1 MGTAA
6 TTLPERNAAQVADL
20 VLMPDAAAPEVR
32 ARRVRQRRQMYVGQV
47 ASYSLGAFV
56 LLIYAHDGVVPMN
69 VPSLF
74 WVGGLMIIGIFV
86 VMSEAGVGDRHSDH
100 YLTVFQIS
108 AHMALQFI
116 FLVSVP
122 TLGIAFISV
131 LFLIFAFG
139 TLRMTSAQAMFTW
152 AIATTCLAAVFLAS
166 DLPIG
171 MPVATKLQRTASM
184 LCFVLVIGQCAFLG
198 LFGATLRKVL
208 YRRSIE
214 LKAAYQR
221 IEELAE
227 LDELTG
233 SYNRRCI
240 MRLLD
245 AEVEKSQQASA
256 PCAIALIDLDW
267 FKRINDAHGHP
278 RRRRGAAHLRH
289 HHFCKYPPG
298 RLFRPLWRRGVPAA
312 AAGHRRRRGGAH
324 ARAAARHRRRS
335 RLERIFPRHA
345 GDDIRGR
352 RDAAR
357 QRYCRHVSRTRRQR
371 ALFRQGA
378 RAQPYCNELTNP
390 FSPGCAEA
398 AAGPNAPGQGH
409 EIEIRKTIREPA

>member
-1 MGTAA
+1 MNTAA
-6 TTLPERNAAQVADL
+6 TSFPERNAAEVAEI
-20 VLMPDAAAPEVR
+20 VLAPEAAAPEVL
-32 ARRVRQRRQMYVGQV
+32 ARRARQRRQMYIGQV
-47 ASYSLGAFV
+47 ASYSLGASV
-56 LLIYAHDGVVPMN
+56 LLLYAYAGAVSMA

-74 WVGGLMIIGIFV
+74 WLGGLLIIGTFTV
-86 VMSEAGVGDRHSDH
+86 LSEAGFGDRFEDH

-122 TLGIAFISV
+122 TIGVAFISV

-139 TLRMTSAQAMFTW
+139 SLRMTSAQAMFTW

-214 LKAAYQR
+214 LQDAYRR

-245 AEVEKSQQASA
+245 TEIEKSRRAST
-256 PCAIALIDLDW
+256 PFAIALIDLDW
-267 FKRINDAHGHP
+267 FKHINDAHGHP
-278 RRRRGAAHLRH
+278 VGDEVLRT
-289 HHFCKYPPG
+289 FAITVFANIRPADCFGRYGGEEFLLLLPG
-298 RLFRPLWRRGVPAA
+298 TD
-312 AAGHRRRRGGAH
+312 GG
-324 ARAAARHRRRS
+324 AAARMLD
-335 RLERIFPRHA
+335 RL
-345 GDDIRGR
+345 RGIVA
-352 RDAAR
+352 DLDWSA
-357 QRYCRHVSRTRRQR
+357 
-371 ALFRQGA
+371 
-378 RAQPYCNELTNP
+378 
-390 FSPGCAEA
+390 FSPGMRVTIS
-398 AAGPNAPGQGH
+398 AGVVTLHDADTADTFLARADSALYSAKAQGRNR
-409 EIEIRKTIREPA
+409 IATS

>member
-1 MGTAA
+1 MTTAA
-6 TTLPERNAAQVADL
+6 TSLPDRNAAEAAEL
-20 VLMPDAAAPEVR
+20 ALTSDATMPEVR
-32 ARRVRQRRQMYVGQV
+32 ARRMRQRRQMYAGQV
-47 ASYSLGAFV
+47 VSYSLGASV
-56 LLIYAHDGVVPMN
+56 LLLYAHDGAVAMA

-74 WVGGLMIIGIFV
+74 WLGGLLIIGAFTV
-86 VMSEAGVGDRHSDH
+86 LSEAGVGDRHNDH

-108 AHMALQFI
+108 AHMALQFV

-122 TLGIAFISV
+122 TIGIAFIAV

-139 TLRMTSAQAMFTW
+139 TLRMTSSQAMVTW
-152 AIATTCLAAVFLAS
+152 GLATCGLALVFLVS

-171 MPVATKLQRTASM
+171 LPVTTRLERAASM

-198 LFGATLRKVL
+198 LFGATLRKIL

-245 AEVEKSQQASA
+245 AEIEKSRLAA
-256 PCAIALIDLDW
+256 TPCAIALIDLDW

-278 RRRRGAAHLRH
+278 VGDEVLRTFAITIFANIRPADRFGRYGGEEFLLLLPGAE
-289 HHFCKYPPG
+289 G
-298 RLFRPLWRRGVPAA
+298 D
-312 AAGHRRRRGGAH
+312 
-324 ARAAARHRRRS
+324 AAARM
-335 RLERIFPRHA
+335 LERL
-345 GDDIRGR
+345 RGIVA
-352 RDAAR
+352 DLDWSA
-357 QRYCRHVSRTRRQR
+357 
-371 ALFRQGA
+371 
-378 RAQPYCNELTNP
+378 
-390 FSPGCAEA
+390 FSPGMRVTIS
-398 AAGPNAPGQGH
+398 AGVVTLRDNDTADTFLVRADSALYSAKAQGRNR
-409 EIEIRKTIREPA
+409 IATN

>member
-1 MGTAA
+1 MSTAA
-6 TTLPERNAAQVADL
+6 TSFPERNAAEVADL
-20 VLMPDAAAPEVR
+20 VLVPDAAAPQVR
-32 ARRVRQRRQMYVGQV
+32 ARRARQRRQMYIGQV

-56 LLIYAHDGVVPMN
+56 LLLYGYDGAVAMN

-74 WVGGLMIIGIFV
+74 WVGGLSIIGIFV
-86 VMSEAGVGDRHSDH
+86 VMSEAGVGDRQTDH

-108 AHMALQFI
+108 AHMALQFV
-116 FLVSVP
+116 FLLSVP
-122 TLGIAFISV
+122 IIGVAFLSV

-139 TLRMTSAQAMFTW
+139 TLRMTSAQAMLTW
-152 AIATTCLAAVFLAS
+152 AIATAGLAAVFLAS

-171 MPVATKLQRTASM
+171 MPVATRLQRTASM

-198 LFGATLRKVL
+198 LFGATLRKIL

-245 AEVEKSQQASA
+245 AEIEKSRQTST

-278 RRRRGAAHLRH
+278 VGDEVLRT
-289 HHFCKYPPG
+289 FAITIFANIRPADCFGRYGGEEFLLLLPG
-298 RLFRPLWRRGVPAA
+298 TDGAA
-312 AAGHRRRRGGAH
+312 AARMLDRLRGIVADLDWSAFSLGMRVTISAGVVTLRDFDT
-324 ARAAARHRRRS
+324 ADTFLVRADSALYSAKAQGRN
-335 RLERIFPRHA
+335 RIA
-345 GDDIRGR
+345 T
-352 RDAAR
+352 
-357 QRYCRHVSRTRRQR
+357 S
-371 ALFRQGA
+371 
-378 RAQPYCNELTNP
+378 
-390 FSPGCAEA
+390 
-398 AAGPNAPGQGH
+398 
-409 EIEIRKTIREPA
+409 

>member
-1 MGTAA
+1 MSTAA
-6 TTLPERNAAQVADL
+6 TSFPERNAAEAADL
-20 VLMPDAAAPEVR
+20 ALTTAAAAPEVL
-32 ARRVRQRRQMYVGQV
+32 ARRIRQRRQMYVGQV
-47 ASYSLGAFV
+47 ASYSLGASV
-56 LLIYAHDGVVPMN
+56 LLLYAYDGVISMG

-74 WVGGLMIIGIFV
+74 WLGGLLTIGTYTV
-86 VMSEAGVGDRHSDH
+86 LSEAGFGDRFEDH

-108 AHMALQFI
+108 AHMSLQLL
-116 FLVSVP
+116 FLLAVP
-122 TLGIAFISV
+122 TVGVAFLAV

-139 TLRMTSAQAMFTW
+139 TLRMTSSQAMLTW
-152 AIATTCLAAVFLAS
+152 GLATCGLALVFLAS

-171 MPVATKLQRTASM
+171 LPVTTQLQRAASM

-198 LFGATLRKVL
+198 LFGATLRKIL

-245 AEVEKSQQASA
+245 AEIEKSRQTST

-278 RRRRGAAHLRH
+278 VGDEVLRT
-289 HHFCKYPPG
+289 FAITIFANIRPADCFGRYGGEEFLLLLPG
-298 RLFRPLWRRGVPAA
+298 TDG
-312 AAGHRRRRGGAH
+312 
-324 ARAAARHRRRS
+324 
-335 RLERIFPRHA
+335 
-345 GDDIRGR
+345 
-352 RDAAR
+352 DAA
-357 QRYCRHVSRTRRQR
+357 SRTLDRLRGIV
-371 ALFRQGA
+371 ADLDWSA
-378 RAQPYCNELTNP
+378 
-390 FSPGCAEA
+390 FSPGMRVTIS
-398 AAGPNAPGQGH
+398 AGVVTLRDNDTADTFLVRADSALYSAKAQGRNR
-409 EIEIRKTIREPA
+409 IATS

>member
-1 MGTAA
+1 MSTAA
-6 TTLPERNAAQVADL
+6 TSFPERNAAEAADL
-20 VLMPDAAAPEVR
+20 ALTTAAAAPEVL
-32 ARRVRQRRQMYVGQV
+32 ARRIRQRRQMYVGQV
-47 ASYSLGAFV
+47 ASYSLGASV
-56 LLIYAHDGVVPMN
+56 LLLYAYDGVISMG

-74 WVGGLMIIGIFV
+74 WLGGLLTIGTYTV
-86 VMSEAGVGDRHSDH
+86 RSEAGFGDRFEDH

-108 AHMALQFI
+108 AHMSLQLL
-116 FLVSVP
+116 FLLAVP
-122 TLGIAFISV
+122 TVGVAFLAV

-139 TLRMTSAQAMFTW
+139 TLRMTSSQAMLTW
-152 AIATTCLAAVFLAS
+152 GLATCGLALVFLAS

-171 MPVATKLQRTASM
+171 LPVTTQLQRAASM

-198 LFGATLRKVL
+198 LFGATLRKIL

-245 AEVEKSQQASA
+245 AEIEKSRQTST

-278 RRRRGAAHLRH
+278 VGDEVLRT
-289 HHFCKYPPG
+289 FAITIFANIRPADCFGRYGGEEFLLLLPG
-298 RLFRPLWRRGVPAA
+298 TDG
-312 AAGHRRRRGGAH
+312 
-324 ARAAARHRRRS
+324 
-335 RLERIFPRHA
+335 
-345 GDDIRGR
+345 
-352 RDAAR
+352 DAA
-357 QRYCRHVSRTRRQR
+357 SRTLDRLRGIV
-371 ALFRQGA
+371 ADLDWSA
-378 RAQPYCNELTNP
+378 
-390 FSPGCAEA
+390 FSPGMRVTIS
-398 AAGPNAPGQGH
+398 AGVVTLRDNDTADTFLVRADSALYSAKAQGRNR
-409 EIEIRKTIREPA
+409 IATS

>member
-1 MGTAA
+1 M
-6 TTLPERNAAQVADL
+6 
-20 VLMPDAAAPEVR
+20 
-32 ARRVRQRRQMYVGQV
+32 RQRRQMYAGQAV
-47 ASYSLGAFV
+47 SYSLGASV
-56 LLIYAHDGVVPMN
+56 LLLYAHDGAVAMA

-74 WVGGLMIIGIFV
+74 WLGGLLIIGAFTV
-86 VMSEAGVGDRHSDH
+86 LSEAGFGDRHNDH

-108 AHMALQFI
+108 AHMALQFV

-122 TLGIAFISV
+122 TIGIAFIAV

-139 TLRMTSAQAMFTW
+139 TLRMTSSQAMVTW
-152 AIATTCLAAVFLAS
+152 GLATCGLALVFLVS

-171 MPVATKLQRTASM
+171 LPVTTRLERAASM

-198 LFGATLRKVL
+198 LFGATLRKIL

-245 AEVEKSQQASA
+245 AEIERSRQAA
-256 PCAIALIDLDW
+256 TPCAIALIDLDW

-278 RRRRGAAHLRH
+278 VGDEVLRTFAITIFANIRPADRFGRYGGEEFLLLLPGAE
-289 HHFCKYPPG
+289 G
-298 RLFRPLWRRGVPAA
+298 D
-312 AAGHRRRRGGAH
+312 
-324 ARAAARHRRRS
+324 AAARM
-335 RLERIFPRHA
+335 LERL
-345 GDDIRGR
+345 RGIVA
-352 RDAAR
+352 DLDWSA
-357 QRYCRHVSRTRRQR
+357 
-371 ALFRQGA
+371 
-378 RAQPYCNELTNP
+378 
-390 FSPGCAEA
+390 FSPGMRVTIS
-398 AAGPNAPGQGH
+398 AGVVTLRDNDTADTFLARADSALYSAKAQGRNR
-409 EIEIRKTIREPA
+409 IATS

>member
-1 MGTAA
+1 M
-6 TTLPERNAAQVADL
+6 
-20 VLMPDAAAPEVR
+20 
-32 ARRVRQRRQMYVGQV
+32 
-47 ASYSLGAFV
+47 
-56 LLIYAHDGVVPMN
+56 
-69 VPSLF
+69 
-74 WVGGLMIIGIFV
+74 
-86 VMSEAGVGDRHSDH
+86 
-100 YLTVFQIS
+100 
-108 AHMALQFI
+108 
-116 FLVSVP
+116 
-122 TLGIAFISV
+122 

-278 RRRRGAAHLRH
+278 VGDEVLRTFAITIFANIRPADFSAAMAARNFCCCCRAPTAAQLGA
-289 HHFCKYPPG
+289 CSSG
-298 RLFRPLWRRGVPAA
+298 CAA
-312 AAGHRRRRGGAH
+312 SSPISTGAH
-324 ARAAARHRRRS
+324 
-335 RLERIFPRHA
+335 FP
-345 GDDIRGR
+345 
-352 RDAAR
+352 
-357 QRYCRHVSRTRRQR
+357 
-371 ALFRQGA
+371 
-378 RAQPYCNELTNP
+378 
-390 FSPGCAEA
+390 
-398 AAGPNAPGQGH
+398 
-409 EIEIRKTIREPA
+409 PACG

>member
-1 MGTAA
+1 MSTAA
-6 TTLPERNAAQVADL
+6 TSFPERNAAEVADI
-20 VLMPDAAAPEVR
+20 VLAPGTAATPEVL
-32 ARRVRQRRQMYVGQV
+32 ARRARQRRQMYIGQV

-56 LLIYAHDGVVPMN
+56 LLLYGYDGTVAMH

-74 WVGGLMIIGIFV
+74 WVGGLSIIGMFV
-86 VMSEAGVGDRHSDH
+86 VMSEAGVGDRFTDH

-108 AHMALQFI
+108 AHMALQFV

-122 TLGIAFISV
+122 TVGIAFISV

-139 TLRMTSAQAMFTW
+139 TLRMTSTQAMFTW
-152 AIATTCLAAVFLAS
+152 AIAAIGLAAVFLGS

-171 MPVATKLQRTASM
+171 MPVTTKLQRTASM

-214 LKAAYQR
+214 LKDAYQR

-245 AEVEKSQQASA
+245 AEIEKSRQTSA
-256 PCAIALIDLDW
+256 TCAIALIDLDW

-278 RRRRGAAHLRH
+278 VGDEVLRTFAITMFANIRPADCFGRYGGEEFLLLLPDTGADAASRMMERLRGIVADLDWSAFSAGMRVTISAGVVTLRDADTADT
-289 HHFCKYPPG
+289 F
-298 RLFRPLWRRGVPAA
+298 L
-312 AAGHRRRRGGAH
+312 
-324 ARAAARHRRRS
+324 ARADSALYSAKAQGRN
-335 RLERIFPRHA
+335 RIA
-345 GDDIRGR
+345 T
-352 RDAAR
+352 
-357 QRYCRHVSRTRRQR
+357 S
-371 ALFRQGA
+371 
-378 RAQPYCNELTNP
+378 
-390 FSPGCAEA
+390 
-398 AAGPNAPGQGH
+398 
-409 EIEIRKTIREPA
+409 